1 MSTENIVFLSIVAA
15 LVILFIVDKLTN
27 HTILK
32 TILQWRPALAALT
45 ALAKAVSAVL
55 PSSNFAIAVTILD
68 AASQATQ
75 KAEELYKLS
84 ELPKEE
90 RNAYAKQMIS
100 VTLSEAGIEV
110 TEQVQQ
116 IIDGC
121 IAIIC
126 MLMPHNVIPDAAAE
140 GVDGKL
146 VDAPC

>member
-1 MSTENIVFLSIVAA
+1 MSTENIIFLSIVAA
-15 LVILFIVDKLTN
+15 LVVLFVVDKLTN
-27 HTILK
+27 HAILK

-55 PSSNFAIAVTILD
+55 PSSNFAIAVTVLD
-68 AASQATQ
+68 AASRATQ

-90 RNAYAKQMIS
+90 RNTYAKQMIS
-100 VTLSEAGIEV
+100 ATLTEAGIEV

-126 MLMPHNVIPDAAAE
+126 MLMPHNVVPDAAAE
-140 GVDGKL
+140 TVDGKL
-146 VDAPC
+146 VDATC

>member
-27 HTILK
+27 HAILK

-55 PSSNFAIAVTILD
+55 PSSNFAIAVTVLD
-68 AASQATQ
+68 VASRATQ

-90 RNAYAKQMIS
+90 RNTYAKQMIS
-100 VTLSEAGIEV
+100 ATLTEAGIEV

-126 MLMPHNVIPDAAAE
+126 MLMPHNVVPDAAAE
-140 GVDGKL
+140 TVDGKL
-146 VDAPC
+146 VDATC

>member
-27 HTILK
+27 HAILK

-55 PSSNFAIAVTILD
+55 PSSNFAIAVTVLD
-68 AASQATQ
+68 AASRATQ

-100 VTLSEAGIEV
+100 ATLTEAGIEV

-126 MLMPHNVIPDAAAE
+126 MLMPHNVMPDAAAE
-140 GVDGKL
+140 TVDGKL
-146 VDAPC
+146 VDATC